1 MRDTL
6 NALISLYDKIEDLE
20 KDIKNQENVLA
31 VWDENNP
38 MMLDKTKYRN
48 VLINDLKAVEMLK
61 KSFNK
66 TLKELEK

>member
-1 MRDTL
+1 MIDTL
-6 NALISLYDKIEDLE
+6 NALIRLYDKIEDLE
-20 KDIKNQENVLA
+20 RDIENQENVLA

-38 MMLDKTKYRN
+38 MMLDKTKYRK

>member
-6 NALISLYDKIEDLE
+6 NALISLYDKVEDLE